1 MGLILTKLFLLL
13 AIGVVFL
20 IIITFNVLAHFV
32 TLDLLDYLKKH
43 FPAKYCDVSM
53 EKSHGL
59 FALFFPAGNPINMP
73 IFLLSSENLGDNR
86 VKDHK
91 RKIRKYYLMA
101 FIILIGFIIT
111 LMVI

>member
-20 IIITFNVLAHFV
+20 IIIIFNVLAHFA
-32 TLDLLDYLKKH
+32 TLDLLYYLKKH

-53 EKSHGL
+53 EKSHGI

-73 IFLLSSENLGDNR
+73 IFLLSTENLGDNR
-86 VKDHK
+86 VKFYK
-91 RKIRKYYLMA
+91 RKIRKYYMMA
-101 FIILIGFIIT
+101 LIIFLGFIIT
-111 LMVI
+111 LIVI